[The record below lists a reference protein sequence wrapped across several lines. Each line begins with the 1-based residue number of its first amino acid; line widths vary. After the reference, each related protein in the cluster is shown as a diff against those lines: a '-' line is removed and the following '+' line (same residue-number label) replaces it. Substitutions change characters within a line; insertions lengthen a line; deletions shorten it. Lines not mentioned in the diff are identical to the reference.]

1 MTEPLPGPPLVI
13 TKPSPSPPWQ
23 LPSPLWP
30 IPSHYQA
37 LPGHYQA
44 IINDLRAHVRAG
56 TSLRLT
62 YSLPYLL
69 ARLLTYLL
77 AYLLTCLFT
86 YLTTCLLTYV
96 LIGDLLGLLVLV
108 AAATAGLMDGLA
120 GL

>member
-1 MTEPLPGPPLVI
+1 MTKPSLAI
-13 TKPSPSPPWQ
+13 TKPLSTT
-23 LPSPLWP
+23 
-30 IPSHYQA
+30 Y
-37 LPGHYQA
+37 
-44 IINDLRAHVRAG
+44 V
-56 TSLRLT
+56 LT
-62 YSLPYLL
+62 YVLELLFGLRTHFLTYLL

-96 LIGDLLGLLVLV
+96 LIGGLLGLLVLV